1 MMANKMFKLDASQVK
16 IAFQYM
22 NIRLKLLKTA
32 LNIRYN
38 KTCLG
43 LQIVPSYVQ
52 IKITSK
58 SYSAKKT
65 KEIATK
71 LWINN
76 EIKQLHSKKNLLN
89 TMLMKKHL
97 ELLQNLHASQVQ
109 NVTSVSYT
117 HLDVYKRQ
125 YILLVTSASFFK
137 HCTSFTL
144 TLEFKRILWIL

>member
-1 MMANKMFKLDASQVK
+1 MFKLNASQVK

-22 NIRLKLLKTA
+22 NLRLKLLKTA

-38 KTCLG
+38 KTCLS

-52 IKITSK
+52 IKITSN

-65 KEIATK
+65 KEMATK
-71 LWINN
+71 LWIKN

-97 ELLQNLHASQVQ
+97 ELLQNLHASQVH
-109 NVTSVSYT
+109 NVTY
-117 HLDVYKRQ
+117 LIERQ
-125 YILLVTSASFFK
+125 INNTIIKKKKAQNKNL
-137 HCTSFTL
+137 
-144 TLEFKRILWIL
+144 